1 MDTEKKKKVGRP
13 VGQKKYGGRKKG
25 TPNKVTQIT
34 RTLLNEMAYDMRE
47 QIREDLAALEPADRV
62 KVFIKLCEFLVSK
75 PQTVSL
81 DLMTERKIT
90 IEDQLLK
97 LSKE

>member
-1 MDTEKKKKVGRP
+1 MENEPKKKGRP
-13 VGQKKYGGRKKG
+13 VGQKKFGGRKKG

-34 RTLLNEMAYDMRE
+34 RSLINDMAEQMRP
-47 QIREDLAALEPADRV
+47 QILQDIANLEPAERV

-75 PQTVSL
+75 PQSVSL

-90 IEDQLLK
+90 IEDKLLA
-97 LSKE
+97 LSQT